1 VLQFYKDLSYRTD
14 VIGKETAL
22 VLLFYITCMLR
33 VSHPGLGLGLG
44 TDTKMLYNSND
55 YTIRHYIMP
64 FENVKIAKMLMY

>member
-1 VLQFYKDLSYRTD
+1 MSRILVLQFYKDLSYRTD
-14 VIGKETAL
+14 VIGT
-22 VLLFYITCMLR
+22 R
-33 VSHPGLGLGLG
+33 SWLG